1 MPQQCMNNTTLCRDV
16 TYNIRQSLCIIYI
29 GGESNPGLPRCYTI
43 YVSSIQ
49 GDEFISEDED
59 DELIQI
65 RRKRVN
71 EFVNKCSRRP

>member
-1 MPQQCMNNTTLCRDV
+1 MT
-16 TYNIRQSLCIIYI
+16 SLIILDKVYVSFI
-29 GGESNPGLPRCYTI
+29 SAENRTPVSRVVI
-43 YVSSIQ
+43 QVYVSSIQ